1 MSTKVRIQTIAQS
14 IVETPKKVINFIS
27 AAVTRIFGTSDD
39 DYPKTG
45 VQPYEG
51 EPAKEKHF

>member
-1 MSTKVRIQTIAQS
+1 MNIIKSFQNLMKS
-14 IVETPKKVINFIS
+14 
-27 AAVTRIFGTSDD
+27 VTDGFARIFRATDD

-51 EPAKEKHF
+51 DTSDKNKSEY

>member
-1 MSTKVRIQTIAQS
+1 MRLRDIWAVPQK
-14 IVETPKKVINFIS
+14 IVQDVAKAVI
-27 AAVTRIFGTSDD
+27 RIFSPSDD

-51 EPAKEKHF
+51 EPGDKKTR